1 MTKRIKLLISALSV
15 LSVFTLVFQ
24 ACTKDEVSATDGTQN
39 LKVYITDDPAHF
51 DKLLVEIKTVEVK
64 LDTGLHKDDD
74 GWGRRGDS
82 LDRDDD
88 DDRRGRDDFGQWD
101 TLSMTAGVY
110 DILSLRNGVDT
121 LLAQGNI
128 KGTVRKIRITVGEV
142 TVVKDGVSYPVNM
155 LPGNRN
161 YIYVKVGKEHFRRN
175 GSSTAT
181 WVDFDVAR
189 SIVEING
196 KYYLKPVLKPFCDNN
211 FGEIKGEVAPA
222 DARAVI
228 KVYNSSDTATAIPNK
243 DGKFKVRGL
252 ADGTYSVR
260 YDGNNGYADTTVANV
275 KVSKGRE
282 TELAKVT
289 LRK

>member
-15 LSVFTLVFQ
+15 ISVFALVFQ
-24 ACTKDEVSATDGTQN
+24 ACTKDEVSASDGTQN
-39 LKVYITDDPAHF
+39 LKIYITDDPAQF

-64 LDTGLHKDDD
+64 LDTGSHKDDD

-101 TLSMTAGVY
+101 TLNITAGVY

-228 KVYNSSDTATAIPNK
+228 KVYSSSDTATAIPNK

-252 ADGTYSVR
+252 ADGTYSVL
-260 YDGNNGYADTTVANV
+260 YDGNNGYADTTVTNV